1 MSEEEQKSKAMHE
14 EVLRFIAKFH
24 GSEAVFLNGCCY
36 WFARIL
42 CERFG
47 NYGAFIAYEPCEGH
61 FITIINDRPYDV
73 RGGVAHLYWGKM
85 VYEMDYLCE
94 QDSALY
100 ERLMRDCR
108 DFREERDDG

>member
-1 MSEEEQKSKAMHE
+1 MSEEELKRIAIDH

-24 GSEAVFLNGCCY
+24 GSENVFLNGCCY

-47 NYGAFIAYEPCEGH
+47 NYGASIAYEPREGH
-61 FITIINDRPYDV
+61 FITIINGRPYDI
-73 RGGVAHLYWGKM
+73 RGGVASLFWGKTL
-85 VYEMDYLCE
+85 YDLDELNGW
-94 QDSALY
+94 DSALY

-108 DFREERDDG
+108 DFGEANQK